1 MLLILAIVL
10 LTLWVMVAVERA
22 MLEIAVF
29 IKELFREDESLKGDL
44 EGIVTALLLEFT
56 LEYPTRS
63 VISIII
69 RFYEI
74 DD

>member
-1 MLLILAIVL
+1 
-10 LTLWVMVAVERA
+10 

-44 EGIVTALLLEFT
+44 EGIVVIETALLLEFT

-63 VISIII
+63 VISIKI
-69 RFYEI
+69 RLYEI